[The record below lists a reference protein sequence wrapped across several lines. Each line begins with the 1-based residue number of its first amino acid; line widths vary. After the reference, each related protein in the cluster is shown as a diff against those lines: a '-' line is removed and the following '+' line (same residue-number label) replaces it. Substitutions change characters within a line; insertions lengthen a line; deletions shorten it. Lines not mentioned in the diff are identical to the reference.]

1 MVLKIISLSLS
12 LIATV
17 LSIIFGLQSWTNRKL
32 EELKEEIM
40 CDVKQEIDKK
50 TKKEEDDE

>member
-40 CDVKQEIDKK
+40 CDVRQEIDKK

>member
-1 MVLKIISLSLS
+1 MVLKIILLSLS